1 MPRVDWPLDCVGNLA
16 SESGASCKLDVAM
29 IAQQIIENEAKQQIQ
44 DAVEEKASSFIKKL
58 FGG

>member
-1 MPRVDWPLDCVGNLA
+1 VDWPLDCSGNLA
-16 SESGASCKLDVAM
+16 SESGANCKLDVAS

-44 DAVEEKASSFIKKL
+44 DAVEEKAGSFIKKI

>member
-1 MPRVDWPLDCVGNLA
+1 
-16 SESGASCKLDVAM
+16 M

-44 DAVEEKASSFIKKL
+44 DAVEEKAGSFIKKL